1 VFDPGQ
7 VTQGRP
13 VADQLILGRL
23 DGTALRHARRHPF
36 TPEEAGA
43 AVAELRQIAAGRGDL
58 LGEAAGILTGFYTG
72 TTPEE
77 AKAQT
82 AAELLAAAGA
92 DARQAAQWAMEG
104 RRRAELARKSRTP
117 QRP

>member
-7 VTQGRP
+7 VTQDRP
-13 VADQLILGRL
+13 AADQLILGRL

-43 AVAELRQIAAGRGDL
+43 AVGELRQIAAGRGDL
-58 LGEAAGILTGFYTG
+58 LGEVAGILAGFYTG
-72 TTPEE
+72 TPEE